1 MRRSQGKV
9 RKLVASNSETT
20 DPQTIE
26 DKIVFFYKSLF
37 KSNIKKTLSEQ
48 ANFLD
53 TLQIPK
59 LSDV

>member
-9 RKLVASNSETT
+9 QKLIVSNCETI

-26 DKIVFFYKSLF
+26 DEIVFFYKSLF
-37 KSNIKKTLSEQ
+37 KNNIKKTLSEQ
-48 ANFLD
+48 TNFLD